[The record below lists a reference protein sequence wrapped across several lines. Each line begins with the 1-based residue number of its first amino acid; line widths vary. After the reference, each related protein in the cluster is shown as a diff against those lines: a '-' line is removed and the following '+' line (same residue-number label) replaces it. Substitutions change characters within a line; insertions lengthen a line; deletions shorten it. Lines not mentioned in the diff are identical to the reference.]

1 MKEGIVLIPAYKPDK
16 ELLNLAVGLKEKG
29 FKIVVVNDGSGK
41 EYDNIFEEIKD
52 ICDIVAHETNK
63 GKGRAIKT
71 GIEYIMDNLS
81 DHPYFITADADGQH
95 LISDILRVRESLE
108 QKAQMVLTTRRFKG
122 KIPFRSM
129 FGNLLSRFVFAMM
142 TGKYFSDN
150 QSGLRGFS
158 MEQCEWLKRVEGEK
172 YDYEMN
178 VLYFAEKQLIPIK
191 TINIDAVY
199 IDNNKSSHFNPVKD
213 TIRIYKQLF
222 RSARGTFLSA
232 LVTEALL
239 LISTVT
245 VDLRYILIT
254 LPTIGI
260 LTVIFNIF
268 FCITCSMHGFHFRD
282 YTRMFMRM
290 ALRYSFYMLFSWLI
304 LLINPSASIF
314 FSFNLIMLLII
325 IPEYYLIKLCYLIF
339 KKK

>member
-16 ELLNLAVGLKEKG
+16 ELLNLAVCLKEKG

-63 GKGRAIKT
+63 GKGRALKT

-95 LISDILRVRESLE
+95 LISDILRVREALE

-304 LLINPSASIF
+304 LLINPGASIVL
-314 FSFNLIMLLII
+314 SFNMLLLLFI

>member
-16 ELLNLAVGLKEKG
+16 ELVNLAVGLKEKG

-41 EYDNIFEEIKD
+41 EYDNIFEEISSF
-52 ICDIVAHETNK
+52 CDIVAHETNK
-63 GKGRAIKT
+63 GKGRALKT

-81 DHPYFITADADGQH
+81 DHSYFITADADGQH
-95 LISDILRVRESLE
+95 LISDILRVREALE
-108 QKAQMVLTTRRFKG
+108 QKAQIVLTTRRFKG

-142 TGKYFSDN
+142 TGRYLSDN

-191 TINIDAVY
+191 TIDIDAVY

-314 FSFNLIMLLII
+314 LSFNMLLILFI

>member
-63 GKGRAIKT
+63 GKGRALKT

-95 LISDILRVRESLE
+95 LISDILRVREALE
-108 QKAQMVLTTRRFKG
+108 QKAHMVLTTRRFKG

-304 LLINPSASIF
+304 LLINPGASIVL
-314 FSFNLIMLLII
+314 SFNMLLLLFI

>member
-63 GKGRAIKT
+63 GKGRALKT

-95 LISDILRVRESLE
+95 LISDILRVREALE

-142 TGKYFSDN
+142 TGRYFSDN

-304 LLINPSASIF
+304 LLINPGASIVL
-314 FSFNLIMLLII
+314 SFNMLLLLFI

>member
-95 LISDILRVRESLE
+95 LISDILRVREALE

>member
-63 GKGRAIKT
+63 GKGRALKT
-71 GIEYIMDNLS
+71 GIEYIMENLS

-95 LISDILRVRESLE
+95 LISDILRVREALE

-213 TIRIYKQLF
+213 TLRIYKQLF

-304 LLINPSASIF
+304 LLINPGASIVL
-314 FSFNLIMLLII
+314 SFNMLLLLFI

>member
-16 ELLNLAVGLKEKG
+16 ELLKLVKGLKDEG

-41 EYDNIFEEIKD
+41 EFDNVFNEAGAF
-52 ICDIVAHETNK
+52 CDIVAHEKNK
-63 GKGRAIKT
+63 GKGAALKT
-71 GIEYIMDNLS
+71 GIKYIMENLS
-81 DHPYFITADADGQH
+81 EYPYFITADADGQH
-95 LISDILRVRESLE
+95 LISDILRVREVLE
-108 QKAQMVLTTRRFKG
+108 QNAQMALTTRRFRG

-142 TGKYFSDN
+142 TGRYFSDN

-158 MEQCEWLKRVEGEK
+158 MEQCEWLVRVEGEK

-191 TINIDAVY
+191 TIDIDAVY

-245 VDLRYILIT
+245 VDYKYLFIT

-290 ALRYSFYMLFSWLI
+290 ALRYSFYILFAWFVFVL
-304 LLINPSASIF
+304 NPAIPIF